1 LIFDVMA
8 TTTSLTSLR
17 LERYGLFVGGQETEP
32 ESGRFF
38 ESINPTTGAPWAVV
52 AEAEEPDVARAVDA
66 AASAAS
72 GGAWRQLSPTRRGR
86 LLMRLGDRIAEEAT
100 RIAAIETRDNGK
112 LLKEM
117 TVQAG
122 LVTDWLYFY
131 GGLADKIEGR
141 VIPLER
147 QSVLNY
153 TLREP
158 LGVVG
163 IITPW
168 NSPTFLTFI
177 AAAPAL
183 AAGNTIVVKPS
194 EYTSASIV
202 EIARLATDVGFPPG
216 VLNVVTGGR
225 EAGEALVSNPRVAK
239 VAFTGGSNAG
249 RAVAAR
255 VAERLGDY
263 VLELG
268 GKSPNIVFADADLDA
283 AEAGVLAGV
292 FGAAGQ
298 TCVAGSRALIDES
311 VFDDFVDR
319 LVRRAQGIRIGDPTR
334 PETDMGPIA
343 NEPQLRR
350 ITMMVEQA
358 RAEGANV
365 LFGGESAPP
374 DEFPGGLFY
383 APTIV
388 ADVDPQTSVLRDEV
402 FGPVLTVTPFRDE
415 EEAVALANDSPYGLA
430 AGVWTLNV
438 RRAHRVARRLE
449 AGTVWINMYRAMA
462 FNSPFGGYKE
472 SGVGRQNGVEAIN
485 EYLQTKSVWC
495 ELGEEIQDPFTLR
508 T

>member
-1 LIFDVMA
+1 MA
-8 TTTSLTSLR
+8 SASPTNVR
-17 LERYGLFVGGQETEP
+17 LERYGLFFGGQETEP

-38 ESINPTTGAPWAVV
+38 ESINPTTGAPWALV
-52 AEAEEPDVARAVDA
+52 AEADEADVARAVDA
-66 AASAAS
+66 ARSAATE
-72 GGAWRQLSPTRRGR
+72 GAWRQLSPTRRGR
-86 LLMRLGDRIAEEAT
+86 LLMRLGDRIAEEAS
-100 RIAAIETRDNGK
+100 RIATIETRDNGK

-158 LGVVG
+158 LGVIG

-168 NSPTFLTFI
+168 NSPTFLSFI
-177 AAAPAL
+177 AVAPAL
-183 AAGNTIVVKPS
+183 AAGNTVVVKPS
-194 EYTSASIV
+194 EYTSASMI
-202 EIARLATDVGFPPG
+202 EIARLATDIGFPPG

-225 EAGEALVSNPRVAK
+225 ETGEALVSNPQVAK
-239 VAFTGGSNAG
+239 VAFTGSRTAG
-249 RAVAAR
+249 TAVAAR

-263 VLELG
+263 ILELG

-298 TCVAGSRALIDES
+298 TCVAGSRALIDQA
-311 VFDDFVDR
+311 VFEDFVER
-319 LVRRAQGIRIGDPTR
+319 LVRRVRHIRLGDPMR

-350 ITMMVEQA
+350 ISMMVEQA

-365 LFGGESAPP
+365 LFGGDSTPP
-374 DEFPGGLFY
+374 DEFPDGLFY

-388 ADVDPQTSVLRDEV
+388 ADADPQTTVLRDEV
-402 FGPVLTVTPFRDE
+402 FGPVLTVTAFRDE
-415 EEAVALANDSPYGLA
+415 EEAIALANDSPYGLA

-438 RRAHRVARRLE
+438 RRAHRMARRLE

-472 SGVGRQNGVEAIN
+472 SGVGRQNGIEAIN

-495 ELGEEIQDPFTLR
+495 ELSEEIQDPFTLR